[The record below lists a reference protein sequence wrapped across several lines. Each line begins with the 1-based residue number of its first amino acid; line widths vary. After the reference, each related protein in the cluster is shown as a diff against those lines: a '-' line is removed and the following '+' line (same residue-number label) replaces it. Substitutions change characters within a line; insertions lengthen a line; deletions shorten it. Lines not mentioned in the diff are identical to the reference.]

1 MSNAPVKWGVIQN
14 LRQFWFRFLAQ
25 CVSWHLNWMH
35 FVVHLDFE
43 KLFPLVKLLL
53 WCSISDSEA
62 EITTLPLGW
71 EEAFGGS
78 RADALSAWLKSEQ
91 ESRGWAWQMLY
102 YKKLGRYILCQL
114 LNIRLQIFK
123 ALIISISK
131 LNRQLENWASSFLL
145 HWLCCTVH

>member
-1 MSNAPVKWGVIQN
+1 MTVTVLSFRIISCPFIFLQFLSFNFDVKFDPDWIKRDKK
-14 LRQFWFRFLAQ
+14 LSSAQ

-43 KLFPLVKLLL
+43 KLFPLVLLL

-102 YKKLGRYILCQL
+102 YKKLGRWDVLCQL
-114 LNIRLQIFK
+114 LEQY
-123 ALIISISK
+123 
-131 LNRQLENWASSFLL
+131 
-145 HWLCCTVH
+145 